1 MTTMSEH
8 PQIMAPLRIVGDIT
22 VEPRQVGSLRYHHAW
37 SECGLENLAVPG
49 CLKSSDPMEPLYVST
64 SGIVMKGFDLFKV
77 LRARQDEKIKC
88 GTGKL
93 GADEYSSGE
102 ETRFVPR
109 RCKLPACAECGAK
122 RAVEWIRNQ
131 LCALP
136 NIKWLGITMTMPYQ
150 LWPVFRDNQK
160 LLAKLPALG
169 AHAIDEWTR
178 SHAVAVPFLITIM
191 QTYNGE
197 LIFNPHLHIICS
209 GGGMDTGKSKWIDNM
224 GLEDAVESIM
234 ELWKAKVLDYLA
246 QAYREGFVKKSVP
259 KRFLKHLEWQRTRKW
274 HHWIEARTKN
284 DLLNYDGRYV
294 GRPRDHKK
302 IEKPVALD
310 LRSFIKRITNH
321 LPERY
326 RHNVRYFG
334 LLAPRLRR
342 IAQTVI
348 ETNIPDSVAPEAANQ
363 ATQRLWPPKDSQ
375 GNAMRRIRSVS
386 PKEFERRQKSGRN
399 R

>member
-1 MTTMSEH
+1 MNIPDSKK
-8 PQIMAPLRIVGDIT
+8 IALRG
-22 VEPRQVGSLRYHHAW
+22 A
-37 SECGLENLAVPG
+37 
-49 CLKSSDPMEPLYVST
+49 
-64 SGIVMKGFDLFKV
+64 
-77 LRARQDEKIKC
+77 IKC

-102 ETRFVPR
+102 ETGLVPR
-109 RCKLPACAECGAK
+109 RCKLPACADCAAK
-122 RAVEWIRNQ
+122 RAIEWIRNQ

-169 AHAIDEWTR
+169 AHAIEEWAR
-178 SHAVAVPFLITIM
+178 SHAGAVPLIITVM

-197 LIFNPHLHIICS
+197 LIFMPHLHIISS

-224 GLEDAVESIM
+224 GLEDAVKSIM

-246 QAYREGFVKKSVP
+246 AAYREDFIKQSSVRA
-259 KRFLKHLEWQRTRKW
+259 RFLKDLAWQRTRNW
-274 HHWIEARTKN
+274 HVWIEDLPK
-284 DLLNYDGRYV
+284 DHLLNYDGRYI
-294 GRPRDHKK
+294 GRPPIAESNIKAIDQNKVQFIAHVYPGEGKDLGPLSSEHKK
-302 IEKPVALD
+302 IKKLVTLD
-310 LRSFIKRITNH
+310 LRQFMMRLTNH

-334 LLAPRLRR
+334 GCAPRLRR

-348 ETNIPDSVAPEAANQ
+348 EANIPDSVAPEASNQ
-363 ATQRLWPPKDSQ
+363 ATQRPWPPNDSR

-386 PKEFERRQKSGRN
+386 PREFELRQKPRRN

>member
-1 MTTMSEH
+1 MADKKLAKIYELSEEIWEAMNI
-8 PQIMAPLRIVGDIT
+8 PDSKKKALRD
-22 VEPRQVGSLRYHHAW
+22 A
-37 SECGLENLAVPG
+37 
-49 CLKSSDPMEPLYVST
+49 
-64 SGIVMKGFDLFKV
+64 
-77 LRARQDEKIKC
+77 IKC

-93 GADEYSSGE
+93 RADEYSSGE
-102 ETRFVPR
+102 ETRFVPYT
-109 RCKLPACAECGAK
+109 CGSPACADCGAK
-122 RAVEWIRNQ
+122 RAIKWIRNQ

-160 LLAKLPALG
+160 LLVKLPALG

-178 SHAVAVPFLITIM
+178 SHAGAVPFLITVM

-197 LIFNPHLHIICS
+197 LIFKPHLHIICS
-209 GGGMDTGKSKWIDNM
+209 WGGMDTGKSKWIDNM

-246 QAYREGFVKKSVP
+246 EAYREGFVRKSVP

-274 HHWIEARTKN
+274 HLWIEARTKN
-284 DLLNYDGRYV
+284 DLLNYDGRYDGRPPIAESNIKEV
-294 GRPRDHKK
+294 TEEGVLFIAKVYPGENANPNGRPRDHKK
-302 IEKPVALD
+302 IEKLVLLD
-310 LRSFIKRITNH
+310 LRGFIKRITNH

-348 ETNIPDSVAPEAANQ
+348 ETNIPDSVAPEATNQ
-363 ATQRLWPPKDSQ
+363 ATQRLWPPKDSR

-386 PKEFERRQKSGRN
+386 PQEFERRQKPGRN
-399 R
+399 H